1 MNIWLQGWVYDVKY
15 WFTRSHVSFI
25 FAQILKRTVRDFGNL
40 VPDLVVEIKS
50 KTDRVSK
57 LEDQLKLFLELGAK
71 VAILINSDELIVN
84 LLVKLH
90 Y

>member
-1 MNIWLQGWVYDVKY
+1 MMSNTDLLAPN
-15 WFTRSHVSFI
+15 VSFI
-25 FAQILKRTVRDFGNL
+25 FAQKLKRTVRDFGNL

-50 KTDRVSK
+50 KPDRVSK

>member
-1 MNIWLQGWVYDVKY
+1 MSNTDLLAPN
-15 WFTRSHVSFI
+15 VSFI
-25 FAQILKRTVRDFGNL
+25 FAQKLKRTVRDFGNL

-50 KTDRVSK
+50 KPDRVSK